1 MTKPDNY
8 FKTNMASADG
18 MPFHKEKMLTKKKE
32 EIGPKL
38 MFVNVWQSVAGVP
51 VLAGQKVL
59 LKWPDEEE
67 RRPRSSI

>member
-1 MTKPDNY
+1 MTKPDAY
-8 FKTNMASADG
+8 FETNMASPDRN
-18 MPFHKEKMLTKKKE
+18 FHKEKMSTKKKE